1 MVSNEFGYVKGDKVY
16 RKGFLDYPDREIGE
30 VKDNDEETSFQYFV
44 NRFSL
49 IEKKVNDLED
59 SIQEAENKGS
69 YLMKLLHLKEML
81 GEFDAIGDYMPLLER
96 LEKHEG
102 TLSELIQTNRE
113 RNLEI
118 KKGLITEAEI
128 LNEKSDFDDGV
139 EDFKEL
145 KQRWIRTGAVVKE
158 QEEEIESK
166 FQDILDDYFTRRKE
180 YKEERKAL
188 ITQQIEFY
196 KELIQGAKDLLNRR
210 EEVELPELQE
220 LQSKW
225 KDGPQINPRRYA
237 MMVSKFKKI
246 TGRVYKQR
254 IKGESTPSYNRGGY
268 GSRDSYG
275 SRGGGGGYN
284 RDGYGNRGGGGGY
297 DRDGYG
303 NRGGG
308 GGGYDRDGYGNRGG
322 GGGYN
327 RDGYGSR
334 PSGGGGGYD
343 RDGYGNRGGGGGYNR
358 DGYGSRPSGGGGYG
372 NRDGYGSRPS
382 GGGYQQR
389 QNYDRDGYGNRSGGS
404 SYDRGGSYGNRGG
417 GSSYDRGGGGG
428 YNRDSYGN
436 RGGGGGYNQGG
447 GYGSRPS
454 GGGYNQ
460 GPNMPP
466 EEAVAKKKELA
477 ARAFSMSKQPPVDNL
492 DDVKALQEEWKTSGR
507 APRDLI
513 LDIQEQF
520 FMACDMVYQKHF
532 LEINVRNNNDSFDS
546 MPEGDQHQAKI
557 DLLDEQVASD
567 QQEINMFQEN
577 INRIKENGG
586 EVDRMLVGKLQNQKR
601 RMKVK
606 LILKEELEEALNEL

>member
-49 IEKKVNDLED
+49 IQKKVEDLEN
-59 SIQEAENKGS
+59 SIQNAENKGS

-81 GEFDAIGDYMPLLER
+81 GEFDAIGDYMPLHEGLI
-96 LEKHEG
+96 KHEA
-102 TLSELIQTNRE
+102 TLSDLIQTNRE

-118 KKGLITEAEI
+118 KRGLIAEAEL

-145 KQRWIRTGAVVKE
+145 KQRWIRTGAVVKDN
-158 QEEEIESK
+158 EEETENQ
-166 FQDILDDYFTRRKE
+166 FEGILDDYFARRKE
-180 YKEERKAL
+180 YKEEKKAL

-196 KELIQGAKDLLNRR
+196 KELIQKSKDLLNRR
-210 EEVELPELQE
+210 EDVELQE
-220 LQSKW
+220 LQELQQNW

-254 IKGESTPSYNRGGY
+254 IKGESQPSFRPRGYGDRQSGGY
-268 GSRDSYG
+268 GDRQS
-275 SRGGGGGYN
+275 
-284 RDGYGNRGGGGGY
+284 GYGNRGGGYGDRQGGY
-297 DRDGYG
+297 GNRESGGYGNRDGGYGSRDGGYGNRDSGGYGNRQGSDRDGYG
-303 NRGGG
+303 NRRQS
-308 GGGYDRDGYGNRGG
+308 GYGQRQSFDPDGYGNRRSSYGNRDSGGYGNRGG
-322 GGGYN
+322 GYGDRQGGYGNRDTGGYGNRGGSYGNRDSGGYGNRSGGYGN
-327 RDGYGSR
+327 RDGG
-334 PSGGGGGYD
+334 
-343 RDGYGNRGGGGGYNR
+343 GYGNRGGG
-358 DGYGSRPSGGGGYG
+358 YGDRQGGYG
-372 NRDGYGSRPS
+372 NRDG
-382 GGGYQQR
+382 
-389 QNYDRDGYGNRSGGS
+389 
-404 SYDRGGSYGNRGG
+404 
-417 GSSYDRGGGGG
+417 
-428 YNRDSYGN
+428 
-436 RGGGGGYNQGG
+436 GG
-447 GYGSRPS
+447 GYGQRPS
-454 GGGYNQ
+454 FNN
-460 GPNMPP
+460 GPSIPP

-477 ARAFSMSKQPPVDNL
+477 ARAFSMSKQPPVENL

-532 LEINVRNNNDSFDS
+532 LEINVRSHQEGFDTLGS
-546 MPEGDQHQAKI
+546 SEQYNAKI
-557 DLLDEQVASD
+557 DLLDSQVLSD
-567 QQEINMFQEN
+567 QQEIDMFQEN
-577 INRIKENGG
+577 INRIKEGGG

-606 LILKEELEEALNEL
+606 QILKEEIEEALNEL